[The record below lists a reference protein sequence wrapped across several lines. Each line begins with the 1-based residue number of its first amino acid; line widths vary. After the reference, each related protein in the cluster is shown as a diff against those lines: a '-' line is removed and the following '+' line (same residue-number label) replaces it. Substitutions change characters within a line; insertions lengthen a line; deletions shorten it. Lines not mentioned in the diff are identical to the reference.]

1 MFGTSD
7 MIRFNL
13 SLAIIAILSSPAL
26 ALDNA
31 QLQKIEHGCIDET
44 ASSSPEERISNCNS
58 WIDSAPDALRPKAY
72 YDRGNAY
79 LDAQKLDLAV
89 ADYSHAI
96 SLKPDFK
103 DAWYS
108 RGYARH
114 DLGDYDQAIDDYNTA
129 LKLAPE
135 DIDSLYGK
143 AYAYQKKGDL
153 DAAIAGYTA
162 VIRLKPDYPTAYYNR
177 AIAYNAKGDTENAT
191 RDALEYER
199 LKDKNPQ

>member
-1 MFGTSD
+1 MLRFGLSFVLIT
-7 MIRFNL
+7 MI
-13 SLAIIAILSSPAL
+13 SSPVL

-31 QLQKIEHGCIDET
+31 KLEKTEKSCIEES
-44 ASSSPEERISNCNS
+44 ASSSPEERISNCTN
-58 WIDSAPDALRPKAY
+58 WVDNAPDHLHAKAY

-89 ADYSHAI
+89 ADYSQAI

-103 DAWYS
+103 DAYYS

-114 DLGDYDQAIDDYNTA
+114 DLGDYDHAIEDYDAA
-129 LKLAPE
+129 LKLVP
-135 DIDSLYGK
+135 DDVDSLYGK

-199 LKDKNPQ
+199 QKAKNPQ

>member
-1 MFGTSD
+1 MN
-7 MIRFNL
+7 RLPL
-13 SLAIIAILSSPAL
+13 SLAFVVMISCPAL
-26 ALDNA
+26 ALDNVT
-31 QLQKIEHGCIDET
+31 LQKIEHGCIDET
-44 ASSSPEERISNCNS
+44 ASSSPEERISNCTN
-58 WIDSAPDALRPKAY
+58 WIDNAPNDARAKAY

-103 DAWYS
+103 EAYYS
-108 RGYARH
+108 RGYTRH
-114 DLGDYDQAIDDYNTA
+114 DLGDYDHAIEDYDTV
-129 LKLAPE
+129 LKLVP
-135 DIDSLYGK
+135 DDVDSLYGK

-153 DAAIAGYTA
+153 DAAIAGYTS
-162 VIRLKPDYPTAYYNR
+162 VIHLKPDYPTAYYNR

-199 LKDKNPQ
+199 QKSKTP